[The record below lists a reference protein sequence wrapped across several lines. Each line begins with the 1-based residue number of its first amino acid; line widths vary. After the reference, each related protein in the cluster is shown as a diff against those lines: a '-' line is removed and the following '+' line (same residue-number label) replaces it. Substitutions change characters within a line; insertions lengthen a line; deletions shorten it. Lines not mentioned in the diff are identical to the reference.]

1 MYPAFLCALTSG
13 AALMLAGCSQ
23 PMPDEIM
30 GEAVRAHVVLEEGAT
45 LGVKDLEA
53 ACRQRLEIFMVPRD
67 ILIETELPKT
77 PNGKVSKRE
86 LRARVG

>member
-1 MYPAFLCALTSG
+1 
-13 AALMLAGCSQ
+13 
-23 PMPDEIM
+23 M
-30 GEAVRAHVVLEEGAT
+30 GESVRAHVVLEEGAT

-67 ILIETELPKT
+67 ILIEAELPKT